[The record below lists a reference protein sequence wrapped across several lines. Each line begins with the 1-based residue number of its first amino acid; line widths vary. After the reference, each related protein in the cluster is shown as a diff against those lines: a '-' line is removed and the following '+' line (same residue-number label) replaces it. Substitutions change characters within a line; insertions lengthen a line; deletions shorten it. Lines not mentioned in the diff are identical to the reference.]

1 MSIKLIIVFIL
12 SFSLALTEN
21 LPENQVLESEQPENT
36 LISDNTQISEKSET
50 SKNTQTS
57 ENDVSDS
64 AENKLKLSD
73 LLFEYLEIGKN
84 FKNTERDDSE
94 SEKPLVFVDPRK
106 MHKKFYE
113 KLFQCFKQEE
123 KASKEIKENKG
134 EATKE
139 NKEKEEEATKEN
151 SENDDV
157 EIKGLET
164 SQDCKEIETETK
176 EKVVEEKPIDE
187 PLENEPIK
195 DEPLEDEP
203 LVEEALK
210 VDAELK
216 SLDTEAV

>member
-106 MHKKFYE
+106 LHKKFYE
-113 KLFQCFKQEE
+113 KLFECFKQEE
-123 KASKEIKENKG
+123 KKAS
-134 EATKE
+134 KE
-139 NKEKEEEATKEN
+139 NKEKEDEVTKEN
-151 SENDDV
+151 NENDDV

-164 SQDCKEIETETK
+164 SQDWKEIETETK

>member
-1 MSIKLIIVFIL
+1 MSIKLIFVFAL

-21 LPENQVLESEQPENT
+21 LPEDQVLESEPPENT

-57 ENDVSDS
+57 ENDVFDS

-94 SEKPLVFVDPRK
+94 SEKPSVFVDPRK

-113 KLFQCFKQEE
+113 KLFECFKQEE
-123 KASKEIKENKG
+123 
-134 EATKE
+134 E
-139 NKEKEEEATKEN
+139 NKEKEAEITKEN
-151 SENDDV
+151 NNNDDV
-157 EIKGLET
+157 KIKGLET

-176 EKVVEEKPIDE
+176 EKVVEEKPNDE
-187 PLENEPIK
+187 PLKNEPIK
-195 DEPLEDEP
+195 DEP

>member
-1 MSIKLIIVFIL
+1 MSIKLIFVFAL

-21 LPENQVLESEQPENT
+21 LPEDQVLESEPPENT

-57 ENDVSDS
+57 ENDVFDS

-94 SEKPLVFVDPRK
+94 SEKPSVFVDPRK

-113 KLFQCFKQEE
+113 KLFEYFKQEE
-123 KASKEIKENKG
+123 EMAS
-134 EATKE
+134 KE
-139 NKEKEEEATKEN
+139 NKENEEEVTKEN
-151 SENDDV
+151 NKNDDV

-164 SQDCKEIETETK
+164 SQDCKKIETETK
-176 EKVVEEKPIDE
+176 EKASEEKPNDE
-187 PLENEPIK
+187 PLKNEPIR
-195 DEPLEDEP
+195 DEP

-216 SLDTEAV
+216 SLGTEAV